1 MEVKKRD
8 RVAKACEYCR
18 KKKIKCNGQTPCS
31 NCKGECIYLINER
44 KPRKRVTKPKSETVQ
59 ALDDRLGRLE
69 KLLLSLTAKL
79 GGSVEQITPD
89 DEESS
94 DDTDDDSTTNEDQDY
109 EQALSG
115 GNAYMITESKVAGE
129 YNEEKKVFHL
139 SEKFYGSH
147 SNFRIFSDK
156 SFRWMQNQ
164 LPPEDTHLLIPVN
177 NMPIVLALCMKTFN
191 DIWFNSRPVDEDLR
205 RRLSEGWFP
214 EDETL
219 IFDLIQCIDKIFL
232 ASYVANSKDLEI
244 LFRAYYHNVELKNRN
259 MKDSDEYKVF
269 TDSELLIMNISLSLC
284 IASVID
290 KRMACEG
297 NEKSHNENVHTH
309 DNSQCNPGKTPSLFT
324 YSLDDLIQLQT
335 KFFSSSIYYYGMV
348 SLLSDGV
355 ETIQGILLMI
365 LFLETSWIKLSVS
378 YILASIAVRYGQ
390 EIGLHRMETFQGLTE
405 EESSLRRRLW
415 YFCEYLDMEV
425 CYRHGKPPLINP
437 NDVSTLSGKDLL
449 NSMKNHL
456 IGDNSEFP
464 KKFQGNFDP
473 LDPDFLQFVLQH
485 KDFNSYMGFVM
496 HNLTKIKSKS
506 YSALFSASSSN
517 HSLEDLISTL
527 KILNEDMD
535 KLKQSMD
542 KDLRPK
548 FYYEHDFDQ
557 CTIFN
562 QCPHSSELQFSL
574 CFHLTYFVHLMTINR
589 LITQVD
595 VKASNNKEILNF
607 RHLYLNSARTIL
619 HIVKKI
625 DRKNVPH
632 SCINWLIFYPCS
644 AFLSL
649 LSSCLNTPDLSETF
663 NDMNLLMDVTT
674 GFFAFNKSVYFKSK
688 PGVPKVYSQ
697 RDSTI
702 FLICGVILAIGI
714 KIIESKSHF
723 KFSVNNPRFVEHV
736 KDCRRLFPEMYKPTI
751 TTMALGKPLPFKY
764 SDWDDSPLRLP
775 SSLLPGPTGYLT
787 IPFHSPSD
795 KSPNSDFKSK
805 TSSNETTGS
814 TPYED
819 KNSLSTLL
827 FQSPGNNKI
836 GLTEA
841 EFNENLDKF
850 FGNEINS
857 PNFFFDNNLG
867 L

>member
-1 MEVKKRD
+1 MDVKKRD

-31 NCKGECIYLINER
+31 NCKGECLYLVNER
-44 KPRKRVTKPKSETVQ
+44 KPRKRVTKPKAESVQ

-79 GGSVEQITPD
+79 GGSIEQITPD
-89 DEESS
+89 GESS
-94 DDTDDDSTTNEDQDY
+94 EEEIDDESINEDQAY
-109 EQALSG
+109 EQAIAG
-115 GNAYMITESKVAGE
+115 GNAYMMTESKVSGDL
-129 YNEEKKVFHL
+129 NEDKRVFHL

-147 SNFRIFSDK
+147 SSFRIFSDK
-156 SFRWMQNQ
+156 SAKWMQNQ
-164 LPPEDTHLLIPVN
+164 LPPEDAHLLIPVS
-177 NMPIVLALCMKTFN
+177 NMPVVLALCMKTFN
-191 DIWFNSRPVDEDLR
+191 DIWFNSRPVDEELR
-205 RRLSEGWFP
+205 KRLSEGWFP
-214 EDETL
+214 EDEHL
-219 IFDLIQCIDKIFL
+219 IFELIKCIDKIFL
-232 ASYVANSKDLEI
+232 ASYVASSKDLEV
-244 LFRAYYHNVELKNRN
+244 LFRSYYRNVELKRRN
-259 MKDSDEYKVF
+259 MVESDDYKVF

-284 IASVID
+284 IASVVD
-290 KRMACEG
+290 KRMLPTG
-297 NEKSHNENVHTH
+297 QDSNGGT
-309 DNSQCNPGKTPSLFT
+309 PGETPSLT
-324 YSLDDLIQLQT
+324 SYSIDDLIQLQT

-348 SLLSDGV
+348 SLLSDGI

-390 EIGLHRMETFQGLTE
+390 EIGLHRMETIQGLSE
-405 EESSLRRRLW
+405 EEGGLRRRLW

-425 CYRHGKPPLINP
+425 CYRHGKPPLINS
-437 NDVSTLSGKDLL
+437 NDVSTLSGRDLL
-449 NSMKNHL
+449 NTMRYHL
-456 IGDNSEFP
+456 LEGEEFP

-485 KDFNSYMGFVM
+485 KDFTSYIGFVM

-527 KILNEDMD
+527 KTLNEDMD

-557 CTIFN
+557 CLIFN
-562 QCPHSSELQFSL
+562 QDIDSLDLQFSL

-595 VKASNNKEILNF
+595 AKACNNKEILNF

-619 HIVKKI
+619 HIIKKI
-625 DRKNVPH
+625 DRKTVPH

-649 LSSCLNTPDLSETF
+649 LSSCLNTPNLPDTF
-663 NDMNLLMDVTT
+663 NDVSLLMDVTT
-674 GFFAFNKSVYFKSK
+674 CFFAFNKNVYLKST

-714 KIIESKSHF
+714 KIIESKSHY
-723 KFSVNNPRFVEHV
+723 KFSDNYPRFQEHL
-736 KDCRRLFPEMYKPTI
+736 KESRAIFPELYKPIVTNM
-751 TTMALGKPLPFKY
+751 TQGKPLPFNY
-764 SDWDDSPLRLP
+764 SDWDDSPLILP
-775 SSLLPGPTGYLT
+775 SSFLPGPTGYLT
-787 IPFHSPSD
+787 IPFRSPSD
-795 KSPNSDFKSK
+795 KSPVSDFKSK
-805 TSSNETTGS
+805 MSSNGTTAS

-819 KNSLSTLL
+819 KNSLSSLL
-827 FQSPGNNKI
+827 VQSPGINKV

-850 FGNEINS
+850 FGHEINS